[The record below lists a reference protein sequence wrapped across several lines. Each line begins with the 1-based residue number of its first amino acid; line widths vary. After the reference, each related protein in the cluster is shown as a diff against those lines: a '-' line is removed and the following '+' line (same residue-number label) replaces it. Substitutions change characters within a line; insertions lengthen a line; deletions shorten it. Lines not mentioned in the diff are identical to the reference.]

1 MRQIK
6 FGLFLPTGDYS
17 QARQA
22 ALRAEAD
29 GFYSVS
35 LNDHFF
41 TPFGPP
47 STPQLEC
54 FTTLT
59 AIAAETKKV
68 RIGPSV
74 AAASFRSPPLLAK
87 IASTLDHVSNGR
99 LVLGLGAG
107 WKREEYDAHGYPYPS
122 NAERVEQLGEALEIL
137 KAMWTQDEPSYKG
150 RHFAIDKAYNY
161 PRPLQKPHPP
171 IMLGG
176 SGSKLLKLAGKYAD
190 IINLIPPIFN
200 GKDFVN
206 DPAAALKFD
215 RADLARRIEMLH
227 KFARDAG
234 RDPAEIEIGS
244 LVLVSMSRNPADE
257 AMRATAESVGFTDMD
272 QARIAPVLLTGT
284 PEQVRNEIN
293 SRMKDFSMSYHIIVP
308 SSEESYDLFV
318 KEVMPNFSH

>member
-1 MRQIK
+1 MHQIK
-6 FGLFLPTGDYS
+6 FGLFLPTSDYS

-35 LNDHFF
+35 INDHFF

-47 STPQLEC
+47 ATPQLEC

-59 AIAAETKKV
+59 AIAAETKTVK
-68 RIGPSV
+68 IGPSV

-87 IASTLDHVSNGR
+87 IGSTLDQISNGR
-99 LVLGLGAG
+99 LILGVGAG
-107 WKREEYDAHGYPYPS
+107 WKREEYEAHGYSYPS
-122 NAERVEQLGEALEIL
+122 NAERVEQLGEALEVL

-150 RHFAIDKAYNY
+150 RHFKIDKAYNY
-161 PRPLQKPHPP
+161 PRPLQRPHPP

-206 DPAAALKFD
+206 DPEAAIKFD
-215 RADLARRIEMLH
+215 RSDLSRRIQLLH
-227 KFARDAG
+227 RFAREAG
-234 RDPAEIEIGS
+234 RDPTEIEIGS
-244 LVLVSMSRNPADE
+244 LELVSMSRNSDDPAL
-257 AMRATAESVGFTDMD
+257 RATAESIGFTDQN
-272 QARIAPVLLTGT
+272 QARVAPVLLTGT

-293 SRMKDFSMSYHIIVP
+293 SRMKDFAMSYHIIVP
-308 SSEESYDLFV
+308 SSEESYELFV
-318 KEVMPNFSH
+318 KEVMPHFSR

>member
-1 MRQIK
+1 MHHMK

-35 LNDHFF
+35 INDHFF

-47 STPQLEC
+47 NTPQLEC

-74 AAASFRSPPLLAK
+74 AAASFRSPALLAK
-87 IASTLDHVSNGR
+87 IASTLDQVSNGR

-122 NAERVEQLGEALEIL
+122 NAERVAQLGEAIKIL

-150 RHFAIDKAYNY
+150 RYFAVAKAYNY

-176 SGSKLLKLAGKYAD
+176 SGSKLLRIAATDAD

-206 DPAAALKFD
+206 DPDAATKFD
-215 RADLARRIEMLH
+215 RAELARRIQMLH
-227 KFARDAG
+227 RFANEAG

-244 LVLVSMSRNPADE
+244 LVLVSMSKNAADQ
-257 AMRATAESVGFTDMD
+257 AMRATAESLGFTD
-272 QARIAPVLLTGT
+272 QEKARVAPVLLTGT
-284 PEQVRNEIN
+284 PAQVIGEIN
-293 SRMKDFSMSYHIIVP
+293 SRMKDFGMSYYIIVP

-318 KEVMPNFSH
+318 KEVMPLFSR